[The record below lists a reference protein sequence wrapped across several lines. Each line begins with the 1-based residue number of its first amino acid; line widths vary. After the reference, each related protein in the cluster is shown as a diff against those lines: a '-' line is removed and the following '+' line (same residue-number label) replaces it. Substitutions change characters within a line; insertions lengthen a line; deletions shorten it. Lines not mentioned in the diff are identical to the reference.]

1 MKNSLN
7 LFDSDSLKDFHKR
20 IFFSMIIFLFVYII
34 AIYRITDVM
43 LFSSNIE
50 FKEVLQKTSVR
61 GKILDIN
68 GNLLATTVKS
78 NSLSTNPNKIKN
90 KAKLANQL
98 SLILNIEKE
107 KIINEEININQ
118 LEFTYHN
125 DNDYLM
131 KLFSL
136 YHSDIE
142 KKQSQII
149 KVSEFLSIE
158 KEKTFKVKYK

>member
-20 IFFSMIIFLFVYII
+20 IFFSMIIFLFVYVI
-34 AIYRITDVM
+34 AIYRISDVM
-43 LFSSNIE
+43 LFSNNIE

-107 KIINEEININQ
+107 KIIKKLNKNTHFVWIKRNITPKEHQKIIDLGEINFKSN
-118 LEFTYHN
+118 LATYCKGFWV
-125 DNDYLM
+125 Y
-131 KLFSL
+131 FW
-136 YHSDIE
+136 I
-142 KKQSQII
+142 
-149 KVSEFLSIE
+149 
-158 KEKTFKVKYK
+158 